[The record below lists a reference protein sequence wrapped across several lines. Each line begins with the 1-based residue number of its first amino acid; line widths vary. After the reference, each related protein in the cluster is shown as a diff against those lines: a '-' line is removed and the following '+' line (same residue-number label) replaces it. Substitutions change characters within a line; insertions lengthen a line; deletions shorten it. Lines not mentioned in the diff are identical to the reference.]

1 MILFCGD
8 DDIHTMELKNII
20 TDKDDAFLDIHDNI
34 QWLDNEKYFTWT
46 SEQDGWLHL
55 YKVSRDGKEMDLITK
70 GYFDVVNC
78 IDEKVGY
85 VYYITSPDN
94 YTQRYLYRS
103 RLDGNGTAERISPEG
118 VEGQFSYQMSPD
130 TKWAIATFQ
139 NSTTPNRVTVISL
152 PKHKEINI
160 LEGNEEVKTKY
171 DNLGLNPKE
180 FFKIDIGDIEVC
192 PTNPDLV
199 WVGTG
204 ESLLAGV
211 RM

>member
-55 YKVSRDGKEMDLITK
+55 YKVSRDGKEMVLITK